1 MRSRI
6 PDQPSQET
14 RTPVSTSTPATSHP
28 TATPNPENLA
38 RGVRVGQVGQGS
50 DLTEMGCV

>member
-28 TATPNPENLA
+28 TTTPNPENLA
-38 RGVRVGQVGQGS
+38 RGVIGQGS
-50 DLTEMGCV
+50 DLTEMGGCIKPH